1 MKNVLERTRRFR
13 FPEDREWWDART
25 IPEHVPDYRI
35 ERNLDHAAE
44 YGVTFEPILK
54 RMVKLIV
61 ANFDPIQVWL
71 YGSMARGDG
80 NEHSDVDLMV
90 VMPNGTSSK
99 KSIDVRLVVTHS
111 MLPKDIVVSTPETW
125 GEHIDDVG
133 SVVYTVSREGVMLYG

>member
-1 MKNVLERTRRFR
+1 MKNVLEHTRRFR
-13 FPEDREWWDART
+13 FPEDGEWWDART

-35 ERNLDHAAE
+35 ECNPDHAAE

-99 KSIDVRLVVTHS
+99 KVL
-111 MLPKDIVVSTPETW
+111 MLDSW
-125 GEHIDDVG
+125 
-133 SVVYTVSREGVMLYG
+133 